1 LVRGT
6 LFVLGSIVKTLWKK
20 SNKAKVHLAA
30 KRAQLIRVAIRE
42 SVDIE
47 KVVKEWLNTNYTPDI
62 TGQQA
67 REWARTHVHVN
78 GTELSKALRVIY
90 SESYVLGQ
98 DMGLSALAKA
108 RVNKAPSS
116 MRQLQ
121 NAIDIDWN
129 NWSAGNRAAAR
140 LLKPPTGLSTLL
152 DSRGSTIQGLNAT
165 TKERIGTI
173 LADILKRGE
182 TPQTAVSAITE
193 VLGKP
198 SPERAK
204 FLEKLGYDKIDAM
217 LYDPE
222 RALTIA
228 QTEMSR
234 AVSVANRELYTETG
248 VELVEWLIADP
259 CDLCQE
265 NADVSPIR
273 IDDTFPSGDTEP
285 PAHPN
290 CVCDLAPYVTDT
302 RDIGEEALSFILGD
316 EE

>member
-1 LVRGT
+1 VNQ
-6 LFVLGSIVKTLWKK
+6 LWKK
-20 SNKAKVHLAA
+20 ANKAKVRLAA

-42 SVDIE
+42 SVDV
-47 KVVKEWLNTNYTPDI
+47 KRVVDDWLNAGNNSDI
-62 TGQQA
+62 TGAQA
-67 REWARTHVHVN
+67 REWARTHVRVDS
-78 GTELSKALRVIY
+78 TELNKALKIIY

-108 RVNKAPSS
+108 KVNKAPSS
-116 MRQLQ
+116 MRQLKD
-121 NAIDIDWN
+121 AINIDWD
-129 NWSAGNRAAAR
+129 NWKAGNRAAAR

-152 DSRGSTIQGLNAT
+152 DSRSVTIQGLNRT
-165 TKERIGTI
+165 TVDRIGTI
-173 LADILKRGE
+173 LAEVLRKGE
-182 TPQTAVSAITE
+182 VPSTAVSAIAQE
-193 VLGKP
+193 LGKP
-198 SPERAK
+198 SAEREEY
-204 FLEKLGYDKIDAM
+204 LRELGYDEIDDM

-248 VELVEWLIADP
+248 VELVEWLIAEP

-273 IDDTFPSGDTEP
+273 IGDTFPSGDTEP

-290 CVCDLAPYVTDT
+290 CVCDIAPYVTDT

-316 EE
+316 ED